1 MEAEIKIHIKD
12 YLVIE
17 NEKINDPCFTNT
29 FKRCLLTFEES
40 NFKIVDNS
48 LVLATVFIK
57 EMNLNYNK
65 QEK

>member
-17 NEKINDPCFTNT
+17 NEKINDPSFTNT

-48 LVLATVFIK
+48 LVLATVFMK

-65 QEK
+65 QER

>member
-17 NEKINDPCFTNT
+17 NEKINDPSFINT

-40 NFKIVDNS
+40 NFKIVDNT
-48 LVLATVFIK
+48 LVLATVFMK

-65 QEK
+65 QDK